1 MNTKQQVRHLDARLI
16 EDCEDYKTDL
26 YVVDVMPDKYAQSE
40 FSTTENPCRT

>member
-26 YVVDVMPDKYAQSE
+26 YVVDVMPVKYAQSE